1 MVDRA
6 DEDGSGSQSGDVG
19 SFRRKWSFGRKK
31 STEETAKGENA
42 EPEIRTAKGKRDD
55 KQVKDQMILTYAG
68 THNFLKITDIR
79 KNINNAA
86 IKPNMSARESRK
98 EDDKNWCNTPLHK
111 VIMCSNRRD
120 LRVLHR

>member
-6 DEDGSGSQSGDVG
+6 DDGSGSQSGDVS

-79 KNINNAA
+79 KNINKQLNL
-86 IKPNMSARESRK
+86 IKFEMVQCESI
-98 EDDKNWCNTPLHK
+98 TFHTF
-111 VIMCSNRRD
+111 
-120 LRVLHR
+120 

>member
-55 KQVKDQMILTYAG
+55 KQVKDHCFYLSTAILG
-68 THNFLKITDIR
+68 GKLI
-79 KNINNAA
+79 
-86 IKPNMSARESRK
+86 
-98 EDDKNWCNTPLHK
+98 
-111 VIMCSNRRD
+111 
-120 LRVLHR
+120 